1 MFSSTEISLQSA
13 KLTSHIFKSILRLML
28 CLAVDLETKRKLRKT
43 KFMQRVYSKY
53 YREPPTAGPMAL
65 NTDTTLIDTPF
76 ATPL

>member
-1 MFSSTEISLQSA
+1 
-13 KLTSHIFKSILRLML
+13 ML

-43 KFMQRVYSKY
+43 KFMHRVYSKY

-76 ATPL
+76 AAPL